1 MTSHRPTSK
10 VAVLYEDEDCAV
22 LNKPAGLVVHA
33 DGHTKEKTLTDWVR
47 AHYPEC
53 EGVGEQVALATG
65 EVIEKDGI
73 VHRLDRDT
81 SGVLVIARNQEAFK
95 FLKKQFQARTTKKV
109 YQAFVY
115 GEMKREDGII
125 DRPIGR
131 STRDFREWTASNETR
146 GTVREAVTAYRVIK
160 KCGRTAGGLSYL
172 EVLPKTG
179 RTHQIRVHLKSI
191 GHPIVGDKLYAMRR
205 APALGFTR
213 TALHALALEFSTP
226 HHGHI
231 RIEAPLPADFEHAVA
246 ELGKLC

>member
-1 MTSHRPTSK
+1 M
-10 VAVLYEDEDCAV
+10 LYEDEDCAV

-33 DGHTKEKTLTDWVR
+33 DGHTKEPTLTDWVR
-47 AHYPEC
+47 AHYPET
-53 EGVGEQVALATG
+53 EGVGEQVELATG

-95 FLKKQFQARTTKKV
+95 FLKRQFQARTTKKV
-109 YQAFVY
+109 YRAFVY

-146 GTVREAVTAYRVIK
+146 GTVREAVTAYRVL
-160 KCGRTAGGLSYL
+160 GRCAGLTYL

-191 GHPIVGDKLYAMRR
+191 GHPIVSDKLYAVRR

-213 TALHALALEFSTP
+213 TALHALALDFSTP
-226 HHGHI
+226 HHGHV
-231 RIEAPLPADFEHAVA
+231 RIEAPLPVDFKNAVA
-246 ELGKLC
+246 ELEKLC